1 MDVTG
6 LARVR
11 ALLTDL
17 DGVIRH
23 WPKTHAP
30 DIEHATGLPPGTLP
44 ATAFQQDMVL
54 PAITGRISH
63 EAWVAAVAARLAS
76 LHPHSQAHRAVEQW
90 FASPGQVDQEVLRL
104 LQAARSRATLVLVT
118 NATSR
123 LSRDLNALRLDDAF
137 DAVINASEV
146 GHAKPSEGIYRAAL
160 AAAGV
165 PAAEAAFVDDRAENV
180 EAAVRMGMR
189 GHVFLT
195 AAGLAEALVTWGLAS
210 S

>member
-6 LARVR
+6 PARVR

-17 DGVIRH
+17 DGVVRH
-23 WPKTHAP
+23 WPKTHAS
-30 DIEHATGLPPGTLP
+30 DIEHAAELPSGALP
-44 ATAFQQDMVL
+44 ATAFHQDMVL

-63 EAWVAAVAARLAS
+63 EAWAAAVASRLAS
-76 LHPHSQAHRAVEQW
+76 LHPQSHAHRAVEQW
-90 FASPGQVDQEVLRL
+90 FASPGQVDKEVLSL

-123 LSRDLNALRLDDAF
+123 LPRDLTALGLDGAF

-146 GHAKPSEGIYRAAL
+146 GHAKPSERIYQVAL

-165 PAAEAAFVDDRAENV
+165 PAAEAAFVDDRLENV
-180 EAAVRMGMR
+180 EAAVRLGMR

-195 AAGLAEALVTWGLAS
+195 AAGLAEALADWGLVS
-210 S
+210 T